1 MKKISQQLYNLATK
15 LMKTFD
21 PKDVAQ
27 FQWKKYKSVKGDFR
41 NVYFLSNTMINDYSD
56 DQIFQNALNNGYL
69 IFENGVLK
77 AVHSKE
83 TIGKLAPEKVN
94 ENDVLIIGKFND
106 CYPCPKSVFQ
116 QKYKH
121 VEGSL
126 YEKLSNI
133 IVEAYQNNGYNMIVK
148 SNHGQ
153 QMCKSQDYIIKSDN
167 DYNVVDK
174 QIFEKTYKQLQG
186 K

>member
-1 MKKISQQLYNLATK
+1 MKKISEQLFEVATM
-15 LMKTFD
+15 LMQTFN
-21 PKDVAQ
+21 PNKIEES
-27 FQWKKYKSVKGDFR
+27 QWKKYKSKQNDFR
-41 NVYFLSNTMINDYSD
+41 NIYFISNTMLKDYSD

-77 AVHSKE
+77 SVHSKE

-94 ENDVLIIGKFND
+94 GNDVLIIGKFND

-133 IVEAYQNNGYNMIVK
+133 IVEAYQNNGYNMIVE

-153 QMCKSQDYIIKSDN
+153 QMCKSQDYIVKSDN